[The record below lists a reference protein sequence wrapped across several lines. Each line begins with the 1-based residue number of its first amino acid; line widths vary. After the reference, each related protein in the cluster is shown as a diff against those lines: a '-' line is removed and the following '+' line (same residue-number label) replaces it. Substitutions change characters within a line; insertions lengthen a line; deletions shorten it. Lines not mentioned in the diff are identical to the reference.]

1 MKDYSGHSVFT
12 IVLSYAL
19 ALVSAIVAVG
29 MWAGH
34 LVPTY
39 RFGYFVVTTAGI
51 QVLALTFL
59 TITLKFNGT
68 EWDKGFQRFG
78 VAMIFLTSATLA
90 TGLAMILAT
99 PVPTWLVY
107 EPVAN
112 FLLMLFA
119 IRFLWYIPPVQ
130 KDETTPTQQHRGV
143 GSG

>member
-1 MKDYSGHSVFT
+1 MKDYSGHFVFT

-51 QVLALTFL
+51 QVLSLAFL
-59 TITLKFNGT
+59 AITLKFNGT

-78 VAMIFLTSATLA
+78 VAMIFLTVATLA
-90 TGLAMILAT
+90 TGLAMILAK
-99 PVPTWLVY
+99 PVPAWLVY

-112 FLLMLFA
+112 FILMLFSL
-119 IRFLWYIPPVQ
+119 RLLWYV
-130 KDETTPTQQHRGV
+130 KPTE
-143 GSG
+143 